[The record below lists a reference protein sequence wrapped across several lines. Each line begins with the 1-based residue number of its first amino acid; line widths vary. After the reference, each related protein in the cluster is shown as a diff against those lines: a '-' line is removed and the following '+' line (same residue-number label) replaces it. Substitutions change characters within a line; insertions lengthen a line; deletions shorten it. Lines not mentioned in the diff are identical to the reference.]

1 MLSKSIHTAAGNL
14 NFRIISEGLFQPI
27 LQLSLTKS
35 SAGSLSGTA
44 NLIIKELGRESN
56 LCFKIHGNY
65 KTILHSS
72 GILVSLKGGA
82 FADKDNNQLFSL
94 EMEMNNEWTTGIASY
109 QYQENPARIIRNATV
124 SSVLFIRTEFKAQ
137 DYSFSFY

>member
-1 MLSKSIHTAAGNL
+1 MLSKSIHTAAGSL

-27 LQLSLTKS
+27 LQLSLTKIT
-35 SAGSLSGTA
+35 AGTLSGTA

-65 KTILHSS
+65 KTILHST
-72 GILVSLKGGA
+72 GILISLKGETL
-82 FADKDNNQLFSL
+82 ADKDNNNLFSL
-94 EMEMNNEWTTGIASY
+94 EMEMNEEWTTGVASY
-109 QYQENPARIIRNATV
+109 QYQVNPLKIIRNATV
-124 SSVLFIRTEFKAQ
+124 SSILFIRTEFKAQ

>member
-56 LCFKIHGNY
+56 LCFKILGNY

>member
-1 MLSKSIHTAAGNL
+1 MLSKSIHTATGSL

-27 LQLSLTKS
+27 LQLSLTKN

-56 LCFKIHGNY
+56 LCFNIHGNY
-65 KTILHSS
+65 KSIAHAP
-72 GILVSLKGGA
+72 GILISLKGDT
-82 FADKDNNQLFSL
+82 FADKDNNHLFSL
-94 EMEMNNEWTTGIASY
+94 EMEMNSEWTTGIASY
-109 QYQENPARIIRNATV
+109 QYQANPARIIRNATV